1 MGADGGAA
9 MSVIDNGKRVLL
21 NIPGVFAG
29 IAGMSRRRSHSRRR
43 AGVGKLKAVYA
54 ATLDEKPAVLTNVQP
69 AGDGR
74 SYTAQVLG

>member
-1 MGADGGAA
+1 
-9 MSVIDNGKRVLL
+9 MSVIDNGKRVTL

-29 IAGMSRRRSHSRRR
+29 IAGMSRSTV
-43 AGVGKLKAVYA
+43 AFAPQGVAGKLKPIYA

>member
-1 MGADGGAA
+1 MGADGGSA

-21 NIPGVFAG
+21 VIPGVFAG
-29 IAGMSRRRSHSRRR
+29 IAGMSRQTI
-43 AGVGKLKAVYA
+43 AFTPQPGVGKLKAVYA
-54 ATLDEKPAVLTNVQP
+54 VTLDDQPAVLTNVQP